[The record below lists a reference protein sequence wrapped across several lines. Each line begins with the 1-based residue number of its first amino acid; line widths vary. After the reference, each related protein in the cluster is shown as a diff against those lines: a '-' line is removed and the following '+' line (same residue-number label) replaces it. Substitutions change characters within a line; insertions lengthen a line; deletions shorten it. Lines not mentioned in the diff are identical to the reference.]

1 LSGRDP
7 AVAERRYKGGGTA
20 VAGDLPGGVASGDA
34 TRVVF
39 YVIWWLPFGMGWVKM
54 SFLIMKNKLVELP
67 DRKYGANHHIWDN
80 NGTWWCHLSLERR
93 SGPAKRIRFSL
104 RTNNVREARKRRDL
118 IMNANEAKAKALIKS
133 WK

>member
-1 LSGRDP
+1 MG
-7 AVAERRYKGGGTA
+7 VRRTGMA
-20 VAGDLPGGVASGDA
+20 ALHEVDEGDLRFEIGDFRRDHVIGVALGRGVGHGQCLA
-34 TRVVF
+34 
-39 YVIWWLPFGMGWVKM
+39 
-54 SFLIMKNKLVELP
+54 MKNKLVELP

-93 SGPAKRIRFSL
+93 SGPAKRVRFSL

>member
-1 LSGRDP
+1 LWNSPGRSDESSGCHNDPTEKETWVWQPDKGAWDVIGVDFTGRLVQIGGLS
-7 AVAERRYKGGGTA
+7 
-20 VAGDLPGGVASGDA
+20 
-34 TRVVF
+34 
-39 YVIWWLPFGMGWVKM
+39 
-54 SFLIMKNKLVELP
+54 MKNKLVELP

-118 IMNANEAKAKALIKS
+118 MMNANEAKAKALIKS

>member
-1 LSGRDP
+1 MGVRHP
-7 AVAERRYKGGGTA
+7 GTA
-20 VAGDLPGGVASGDA
+20 ALQEVDGGDLRFEIGDFRGVH
-34 TRVVF
+34 
-39 YVIWWLPFGMGWVKM
+39 VIGFALGRGVGHTQ
-54 SFLIMKNKLVELP
+54 LLAMKNKLVELP

-80 NGTWWCHLSLERR
+80 NGTWWCHLSLDRR

>member
-1 LSGRDP
+1 MI
-7 AVAERRYKGGGTA
+7 RRGVFMSY
-20 VAGDLPGGVASGDA
+20 GVAMKARLGQRGFV
-34 TRVVF
+34 T
-39 YVIWWLPFGMGWVKM
+39 
-54 SFLIMKNKLVELP
+54 MKNKLVELP

-80 NGTWWCHLSLERR
+80 NGTWWCHLSLDRR